1 MIDTLAFIN
10 PLIGWMAKPGG
21 RFIVSTSI
29 TVPGALIVLVLT
41 RKIPKND
48 QPTWSQSMLGAVV
61 VFGYMLVIYGVWPH
75 DWLTLADSEL
85 NWRSDT
91 FIITD
96 PINIPWQALRDV
108 IAVGLYA
115 VALGGNAVLWVK
127 WQNRD
132 KYQTKQAP
140 AEETPEPAG
149 TSRFGRPLSRLR
161 KA

>member
-10 PLIGWMAKPGG
+10 PLIGWMAQPWG
-21 RFIVSTSI
+21 RFIVSTAI
-29 TVPGALIVLVLT
+29 TVLGALIVLALIHKV
-41 RKIPKND
+41 PKND
-48 QPTWSQSMLGAVV
+48 NPTWSQSMLGAVV

-75 DWLTLADSEL
+75 DWLTLADSKL

-91 FIITD
+91 FIITE
-96 PINIPWQALRDV
+96 PIKVPWQALRDV

-115 VALGGNAVLWVK
+115 VALTANALLWVR

-140 AEETPEPAG
+140 VEGTPEPAG